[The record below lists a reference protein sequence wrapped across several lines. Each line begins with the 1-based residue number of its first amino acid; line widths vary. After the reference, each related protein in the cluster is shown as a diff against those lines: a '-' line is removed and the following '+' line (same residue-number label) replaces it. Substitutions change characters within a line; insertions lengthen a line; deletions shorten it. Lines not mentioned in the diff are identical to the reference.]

1 MTTVLG
7 FGTLA
12 LSGHQGLHSLGL
24 LLATGVAACMLS
36 ALALL
41 PALLRGVRLPG
52 SASRKLQLDPQKP
65 SSPAVQAA

>member
-1 MTTVLG
+1 
-7 FGTLA
+7 
-12 LSGHQGLHSLGL
+12 L

-41 PALLRGVRLPG
+41 PALLRGVRLPA
-52 SASRKLQLDPQKP
+52 SASRKLQLDSQEP